1 MSTNQTREALDILKD
16 SMKEL
21 QSEKGSILAGVQKL
35 SHASNLLDENDIAI
49 WCEIQLGN
57 SEITQNLEEYINIL
71 IDIAKSNNKDNKEK
85 LKKIEEKLTKL
96 GLKEN
101 IHYSYDEINAK
112 ASKSSGGYQNIGFIE
127 DKYKNFIK
135 MKKGNDGTYYLSN
148 LSKNI
153 IFVKSRAFKYATD
166 LYNKYKFSD
175 TPQTVIDV
183 LKGEVDDKL
192 LDLDPTLAE
201 KLMLMFKSVSSNNQE
216 ELSQSLTTC
225 RRFIESL
232 ADVLYPAT
240 DEKIN
245 GRSLGQQNYINRIWA
260 FMDKSIASTS
270 NKEMAK
276 AHVDYLGVWLQR
288 THKISNKGV
297 HTDVSKL
304 EATKAVLHIYLI
316 LADILNYLDLDIN
329 QSQSTINIH
338 KASLDELQSFLDISK
353 VQAKDIVK
361 MRVIKGKIEP
371 KDLLEI
377 KGIGSKTAKKAEDIF
392 SFDIE

>member
-1 MSTNQTREALDILKD
+1 MSTNLTREAVDILKD
-16 SMKEL
+16 CMKEL
-21 QSEKGSILAGVQKL
+21 QSEKGSTLAGVQKL
-35 SHASNLLDENDIAI
+35 SHASNLLGENDIVI

-57 SEITQNLEEYINIL
+57 SEITQDLQAYVKIL
-71 IDIAKSNNKDNKEK
+71 IDLAKSNNEANKDK
-85 LKKIEEKLTKL
+85 LKKIKEKLIKR

-101 IHYSYDEINAK
+101 IHYSYDEIMAK
-112 ASKSSGGYQNIGFIE
+112 GSESSGGYQNIGFIE
-127 DKYKNFIK
+127 DKYNNFVK
-135 MKKGNDGTYYLSN
+135 RKDGNDGTYYLSN

-153 IFVKSRAFKYATD
+153 NFVKSRAFKYATE
-166 LYNKYKFSD
+166 LYNKYKFAD

-183 LKGEVDDKL
+183 LKSEVDDKL

-260 FMDKSIASTS
+260 FMDKSITSAS

-297 HTDVSKL
+297 HTDVTKL
-304 EATKAVLHIYLI
+304 EATKAVLHIYLM
-316 LADILNYLDLDIN
+316 LGDILNYLNLDIN
-329 QSQSTINIH
+329 QSESTINIH

-361 MRVIKGKIEP
+361 MRVINGRIEP

-377 KGIGSKTAKKAEDIF
+377 KGIGSKTVKKAEDIF
-392 SFDIE
+392 SFDI

>member
-35 SHASNLLDENDIAI
+35 SHASNLLGENDIAI

-57 SEITQNLEEYINIL
+57 SEITQSLKEYINIL
-71 IDIAKSNNKDNKEK
+71 IDLSKDNNESNKCK
-85 LKKIEEKLTKL
+85 LESIKDKLIKC

-101 IHYSYDEINAK
+101 IHYSYDEIKVK
-112 ASKSSGGYQNIGFIE
+112 ASESGGGYQNIGFIE
-127 DKYKNFIK
+127 DKYQNLIK
-135 MKKGNDGTYYLSN
+135 GKKGNDGTYYITN
-148 LSKNI
+148 LSENI
-153 IFVKSRAFKYATD
+153 NFVKSRAYKHATE

-175 TPQTVIDV
+175 TPQTVIDI
-183 LKGEVDDKL
+183 LKNEVDDKL

-201 KLMLMFKSVSSNNQE
+201 KLMLMFKSVASNNQE

-245 GRSLGQQNYINRIWA
+245 GRLLGQQNYINRIWA
-260 FMDKSIASTS
+260 FMDKSIQSAS

-276 AHVDYLGVWLQR
+276 AHVDYLGVWLQK

-297 HTDVSKL
+297 HTDVTKL

-316 LADILNYLDLDIN
+316 LGDILNYLDFDIKE
-329 QSQSTINIH
+329 SELIINIH
-338 KASLDELQSFLDISK
+338 EASLDELQSFLDISK
-353 VQAKDIVK
+353 NQAKDIVK
-361 MRVIKGKIEP
+361 MRVIKGRIEP

-377 KGIGSKTAKKAEDIF
+377 KGIGSKTVKKAEEIF
-392 SFDIE
+392 SFDI

>member
-1 MSTNQTREALDILKD
+1 MVTNRTKEALEILKD
-16 SMKEL
+16 CMKEL
-21 QSEKGSILAGVQKL
+21 QSEKGSVLAGVQKL
-35 SHASNLLDENDIAI
+35 AQASSLLDENDIEI

-57 SEITQNLEEYINIL
+57 SEITQDLKEYVNIL
-71 IDIAKSNNKDNKEK
+71 VELSKNNNEVNNCK
-85 LKKIEEKLTKL
+85 LKNIKEELKKC

-101 IHYSYDEINAK
+101 IHYSYDEVKVK
-112 ASKSSGGYQNIGFIE
+112 ASKSGGGYQNIGFIE
-127 DKYKNFIK
+127 DKYQNFVKTKN
-135 MKKGNDGTYYLSN
+135 GNDGTYYLSN

-153 IFVKSRAFKYATD
+153 NFVKSRAFKHATE
-166 LYNKYKFSD
+166 LYSKYKFSD
-175 TPQTVIDV
+175 TPQTVIDI
-183 LKGEVDDKL
+183 LKNEVDDKL

-201 KLMLMFKSVSSNNQE
+201 KLMLMFKSVSSNNKE

-245 GRSLGQQNYINRIWA
+245 GRLLGQQNYINRIWA
-260 FMDKSIASTS
+260 FMDKSIQSSS

-288 THKISNKGV
+288 AHKISNKGV
-297 HTDVSKL
+297 HTDVTKL

-316 LADILNYLDLDIN
+316 LGDILNYLDLNIDE
-329 QSQSTINIH
+329 SKLAINIH
-338 KASLDELQSFLDISK
+338 EASLDELQSFLDINKS
-353 VQAKDIVK
+353 QAKDIVK
-361 MRVIKGKIEP
+361 MRVIKGKLEP

-377 KGIGSKTAKKAEDIF
+377 KGIGSKTTKNAEEIF
-392 SFDIE
+392 SFDIS

>member
-35 SHASNLLDENDIAI
+35 SHAANLLGENDIAI

-57 SEITQNLEEYINIL
+57 SEFTQSLEEYINIL
-71 IDIAKSNNKDNKEK
+71 IDVNEVNNKDIKEK

-96 GLKEN
+96 NLKRN
-101 IHYSYDEINAK
+101 IHYSNDEISVK
-112 ASKSSGGYQNIGFIE
+112 AYKSGGGYQNIGFIE

-153 IFVKSRAFKYATD
+153 NFVKSRAFKYVTD
-166 LYNKYKFSD
+166 LYDKYKFSD

-192 LDLDPTLAE
+192 LDLNPTLAE
-201 KLMLMFKSVSSNNQE
+201 KLMLMFKSVSSNNKE

-260 FMDKSIASTS
+260 FMDKSIESTS

-276 AHVDYLGVWLQR
+276 AHVDYLGLWLQR

-297 HTDVSKL
+297 HTDISKL

-316 LADILNYLDLDIN
+316 LADILNYLEFNIN

-371 KDLLEI
+371 KDLLKI
-377 KGIGSKTAKKAEDIF
+377 KGIGSKTVKKAEDIF
-392 SFDIE
+392 SFDI